1 MGRAT
6 ILMLGGVL
14 LIGGCNRDAANALIG
29 KPSAKPKASALANKG
44 PNADQQTAGMTIA
57 VGIGKATL
65 PAQLKF
71 GLASRPKLGE
81 AVDVDIALL
90 PQIPADGGT
99 LQVTATDGLDTSKAQ
114 TEIALPALDE
124 GAVYHQTLSVTPSK
138 DGVLLLA
145 FNVTLKHDE
154 IEETKGYT
162 VPILVGDPPAK

>member
-1 MGRAT
+1 MGRPT
-6 ILMLGGVL
+6 ILMLCSVL

-71 GLASRPKLGE
+71 ESREPAQARRG
-81 AVDVDIALL
+81 AGCRYCGF
-90 PQIPADGGT
+90 PADGGT

-114 TEIALPALDE
+114 TEIALPALD
-124 GAVYHQTLSVTPSK
+124 
-138 DGVLLLA
+138 GVSERDA
-145 FNVTLKHDE
+145 FQGRGFAQCDAHRHPIAHVDHNGRFPRGRNS
-154 IEETKGYT
+154 ETS
-162 VPILVGDPPAK
+162 